1 MPPVS
6 APARSPFLKL
16 KGNPVAKTKSKSKAK
31 KPVTDAPQTI
41 ATKGG
46 LTASALMKEVIM
58 TMEDDTRISKKQ
70 ASDFAESFSAVV
82 EKALGEGQPINLFGF
97 VKLVP
102 RMHTKG
108 VRQVNEIFGDPTSK
122 KVTKKYPAKVSLK
135 ATVMKKSK
143 EALPTV
149 QKMQKIVG

>member
-1 MPPVS
+1 M
-6 APARSPFLKL
+6 
-16 KGNPVAKTKSKSKAK
+16 AKSKSKSKSKAK

-41 ATKGG
+41 AAKGG
-46 LTASALMKEVIM
+46 FTASALMKETLM

-70 ASDFAESFSAVV
+70 AADFSESISAVI
-82 EKALGEGQPINLFGF
+82 EKALSEGQPVNLFGF

-122 KVTKKYPAKVSLK
+122 KVTKKYPAKVSVK

-149 QKMQKIVG
+149 QKMQKVVG